1 MDTKTAKIRELN
13 DQLRIRHIGGQIIFS
28 AEVSALSPEQ
38 RVKIIQKVVKFKNF
52 TAENDPYKEHDFG
65 KISLAGEDY
74 FWKIDYYAPDFC
86 FHSPDAADPT
96 VTRRGV
102 TIMKADE
109 W

>member
-1 MDTKTAKIRELN
+1 MSTKTAKIRELN
-13 DQLRIRHIGGQIIFS
+13 DQLRICHVGGQIVFS
-28 AEVSALSPEQ
+28 VEVSALSPEQ
-38 RVKIIQKVVKFKNF
+38 RAKIVQKMVKFKNF

-74 FWKIDYYAPDFC
+74 FWKIDYYDLDFC

-96 VTRRGV
+96 VTRRV
-102 TIMKADE
+102 LTIMRADE

>member
-1 MDTKTAKIRELN
+1 MDIKNAKIRELN
-13 DQLRIRHIGGQIIFS
+13 DLLRTRYIGGQVVFS
-28 AEVSALSPEQ
+28 AEVSALHPEQ
-38 RVKIIQKVVKFKNF
+38 RAKIVQKVVKFKNF

-74 FWKIDYYAPDFC
+74 FWKIDYYDLDFC

-96 VTRRGV
+96 VTKRV
-102 TIMKADE
+102 LTIMRADE

>member
-52 TAENDPYKEHDFG
+52 TAENDLYKEHDFG

-74 FWKIDYYAPDFC
+74 FWKIDYYDLDFC

-96 VTRRGV
+96 VTRRV
-102 TIMKADE
+102 LTIMRADE